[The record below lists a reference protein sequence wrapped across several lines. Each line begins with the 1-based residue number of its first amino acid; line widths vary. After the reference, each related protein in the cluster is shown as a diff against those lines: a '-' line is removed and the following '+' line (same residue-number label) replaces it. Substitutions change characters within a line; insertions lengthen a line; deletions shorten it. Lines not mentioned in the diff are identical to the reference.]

1 MLRAGPPTGHRDKLK
16 QKVLELFHRLWQSAD
31 DGIKR
36 GSMANKTPVGEL
48 SQEELIGLVRE
59 LQRQNAG
66 LREEIE
72 RLRRA

>member
-1 MLRAGPPTGHRDKLK
+1 
-16 QKVLELFHRLWQSAD
+16 
-31 DGIKR
+31 
-36 GSMANKTPVGEL
+36 MANKTPVCEL